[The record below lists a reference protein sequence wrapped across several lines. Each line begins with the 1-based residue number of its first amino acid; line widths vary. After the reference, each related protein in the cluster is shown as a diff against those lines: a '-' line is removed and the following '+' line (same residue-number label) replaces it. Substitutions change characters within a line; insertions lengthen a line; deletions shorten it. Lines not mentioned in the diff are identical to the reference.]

1 MYQVGRMRVLI
12 VDDEPTICRALQ
24 LALARAGYAVDTRET
39 GDGALE
45 LLRREHVD
53 ALLVDLRIPDMR
65 GDVLFELA
73 SAVQPQLR
81 RQTLFITGD
90 ASALGAELVRA
101 CNCRVLYKPFDLKEL
116 ISATD
121 QLLLEIRDV
130 SA

>member
-24 LALARAGYAVDTRET
+24 IALTRAGYAVDTRET
-39 GDGALE
+39 GEGALE

-53 ALLVDLRIPDMR
+53 ALIVDLRIPDTR
-65 GDVLFELA
+65 GDVLFEIA
-73 SAVQPQLR
+73 AATQPQLR

-90 ASALGAELVRA
+90 ASSRGMELVGA
-101 CNCRVLYKPFDLKEL
+101 CGCPVLFKPFDLKEL
-116 ISATD
+116 IARIAS
-121 QLLLEIRDV
+121 LLLNVREV

>member
-12 VDDEPTICRALQ
+12 VDDESTICRALQ
-24 LALARAGYAVDTRET
+24 IALSRAGYVVETRET
-39 GDGALE
+39 GEGALE

-73 SAVQPQLR
+73 AATQSQLR

-90 ASALGAELVRA
+90 GSARGTELVGA
-101 CNCRVLYKPFDLKEL
+101 CGCPVLYKPFDLKEL
-116 ISATD
+116 IAATD
-121 QLLLEIRDV
+121 RLLRDV
-130 SA
+130 REVSA